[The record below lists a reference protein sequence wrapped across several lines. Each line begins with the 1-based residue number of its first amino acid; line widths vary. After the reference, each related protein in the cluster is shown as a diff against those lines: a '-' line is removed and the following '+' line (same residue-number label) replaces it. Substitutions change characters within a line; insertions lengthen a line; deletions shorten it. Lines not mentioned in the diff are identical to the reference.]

1 MIAVDSSAVFAIL
14 FSEPDAVRYAEAIA
28 DNDDLVMAAP
38 TLVECH
44 FVIYGRFLEKG
55 RDVLDDFISSTG
67 IEVISFDRTL
77 TEAAIDARVRYGRGS
92 GHKAQLNF
100 GDCFS
105 YALARTRNVPLL
117 YKGEDFVHTDIEA
130 AI

>member
-28 DNDDLVMAAP
+28 ENDDLVMAAP

-55 RDVLDDFISSTG
+55 RDVLEEFISSTG

-77 TEAAIDARVRYGRGS
+77 TEAAVDARVRYGRGT
-92 GHKAQLNF
+92 GHKAQLNL

-105 YALARTRNVPLL
+105 YALARTRNLPLL
-117 YKGEDFVHTDIEA
+117 YKGDDFVHTDIEA

>member
-44 FVIYGRFLEKG
+44 FVVYGRFLEKG
-55 RDVLDDFISSTG
+55 REILDDFISSTG
-67 IEVISFDRTL
+67 IDVVSFDRTL

-92 GHKAQLNF
+92 SHRAQLNF

-117 YKGEDFVHTDIEA
+117 YKGDDFVHTDIEA

>member
-14 FSEPDAVRYAEAIA
+14 FSEPDAARYAEAIA

-44 FVIYGRFLEKG
+44 FVIYGRFLETG
-55 RDVLDDFISSTG
+55 RETLDDFISSTG
-67 IEVISFDRTL
+67 IDVVSFDRTL

-117 YKGEDFVHTDIEA
+117 YKGDDFVHTDIEA